1 MAFRVYLSHSVAP
14 HELGAVYGIAE
25 LAARKGMEPI
35 VLDRHWAPNA
45 PPARVLQALQ
55 GLGAFVAI
63 ATTSGT
69 KVEWVNTELAE
80 AARSGLNQEAI
91 ISVVDA
97 SVTPPTIGKV
107 LKIDRGS
114 LPITIAKTLTIL
126 EQLQLER
133 SQKNLLAGLLLGGLA
148 ALLLAS
154 KD

>member
-1 MAFRVYLSHSVAP
+1 
-14 HELGAVYGIAE
+14 
-25 LAARKGMEPI
+25 
-35 VLDRHWAPNA
+35 LDRHWAPNA
-45 PPARVLQALQ
+45 PPARVLQALK

-69 KVEWVNTELAE
+69 NLEWVNTELAE
-80 AARSGLNQEAI
+80 AARSGLNHETI
-91 ISVVDA
+91 VSVLDA

-107 LKIDRGS
+107 LTIDRGS
-114 LPITIAKTLTIL
+114 VSETISKTLTVL
-126 EQLQLER
+126 DQFQLER